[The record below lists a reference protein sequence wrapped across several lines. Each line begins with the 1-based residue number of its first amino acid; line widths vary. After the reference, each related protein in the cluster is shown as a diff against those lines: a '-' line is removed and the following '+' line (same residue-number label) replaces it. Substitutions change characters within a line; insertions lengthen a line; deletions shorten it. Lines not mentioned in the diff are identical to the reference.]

1 MQLSMEFTEAHGR
14 CSAASEACG
23 NMVEHASSL
32 FMQSVVS
39 WKPLHHCSVVAD
51 KPLQHSIRSL
61 SPVFYSVFFRV
72 FGGKL
77 LQE

>member
-51 KPLQHSIRSL
+51 SRYSILVAPCRL
-61 SPVFYSVFFRV
+61 SFIPCSSVCSV
-72 FGGKL
+72 DKL
-77 LQE
+77 LQG